1 MPTINS
7 FAAGFLLNWLLPGM
21 GVPAAGRV
29 LALKQHARKVALQA
43 NQTFVDIMRDLHNSY
58 LDVLNSRAEI
68 AVAQEAAV
76 TAAEELRNADIR
88 HKYGIGTN
96 LDVLQAQRDYISA
109 LTRQAEA
116 LIAYR
121 KAQARLLHDS
131 GTISVD
137 TLTMG
142 RTW

>member
-1 MPTINS
+1 
-7 FAAGFLLNWLLPGM
+7 M

-29 LALKQHARKVALQA
+29 LALKQQARKVMLQA
-43 NQTFVDIMRDLHNSY
+43 NQTFVNIMRDLHNSY

-68 AVAQEAAV
+68 PVAEEAVV
-76 TAAEELRNADIR
+76 TAAEELRNADMR
-88 HKYGIGTN
+88 HKYGVGTN

-121 KAQARLLHDS
+121 KAQAQLLRDT
-131 GTISVD
+131 GTISID
-137 TLTMG
+137 TLTTG
-142 RTW
+142 KTL